1 MINLATKGIL
11 GGGGGTIIVTTRIVY
26 PIDIDV
32 TEAKKEIT
40 LNRQP
45 KRITISFI
53 RTEGE

>member
-11 GGGGGTIIVTTRIVY
+11 GGGGGTIIITTRIVY
-26 PIDIDV
+26 PINIDV

-40 LNRQP
+40 LSRQP

-53 RTEGE
+53 RAEGE